1 MNIEKVEKS
10 VENVIS
16 KEIDV
21 EVMSFNELTNLDYPL
36 MIDNYQRPYVW
47 TVDKL
52 NQLLND
58 LIDFRPENESLDIP
72 YYMGSILL
80 HKSDNS
86 NDKSQSFS
94 SPAYFVIDGQQRL
107 STLSILYY
115 VLNSELPQNFEFN
128 YRSLQSVANLKII
141 HKEIISRISD
151 EETKEILKSIFNNMQ
166 FTVITVTN
174 EDLAFTF
181 FDSQNSR
188 GVPLGATDLL
198 KAYHLRAIKDEQQ
211 PQQQDFLQRNCARRW
226 EIIQK
231 TGKNSK
237 KDKWDFSKIL
247 FERYLWRARHWR
259 GSHNITYENH
269 DAILESFSAKTIK
282 YEKIDSFPIFANPSN
297 QLAHSL
303 KVEGENNYTLMSQP
317 IKFSSEAIYLPFNI
331 RQPIFN
337 GINFFMF
344 ADKYARLS
352 DLLFNYS
359 KIESKQDSE
368 ELRQFRIFYNS
379 VVKQNSFYLRNLFEL
394 AVLTYYDKYQEKQ
407 LLEFSQKFEMILG
420 MIRLY
425 KSSIYD
431 VAPIKYLRES
441 DVNILDVITA
451 SYMEDEIFAV
461 LDNDKNLDLN
471 LEPNGIYDKDKN
483 DFEDRVRGR
492 YLKSMFNYY
501 SKDGSIDKIINNS
514 TGLKNFIST
523 HKISLK

>member
-1 MNIEKVEKS
+1 
-10 VENVIS
+10 
-16 KEIDV
+16 
-21 EVMSFNELTNLDYPL
+21 
-36 MIDNYQRPYVW
+36 
-47 TVDKL
+47 
-52 NQLLND
+52 
-58 LIDFRPENESLDIP
+58 
-72 YYMGSILL
+72 
-80 HKSDNS
+80 
-86 NDKSQSFS
+86 
-94 SPAYFVIDGQQRL
+94 
-107 STLSILYY
+107 
-115 VLNSELPQNFEFN
+115 
-128 YRSLQSVANLKII
+128 
-141 HKEIISRISD
+141 
-151 EETKEILKSIFNNMQ
+151 
-166 FTVITVTN
+166 
-174 EDLAFTF
+174 
-181 FDSQNSR
+181 
-188 GVPLGATDLL
+188 
-198 KAYHLRAIKDEQQ
+198 
-211 PQQQDFLQRNCARRW
+211 
-226 EIIQK
+226 
-231 TGKNSK
+231 
-237 KDKWDFSKIL
+237 
-247 FERYLWRARHWR
+247 
-259 GSHNITYENH
+259 
-269 DAILESFSAKTIK
+269 
-282 YEKIDSFPIFANPSN
+282 
-297 QLAHSL
+297 
-303 KVEGENNYTLMSQP
+303 MSQP

-368 ELRQFRIFYNS
+368 ELRQFRTFYNS
-379 VVKQNSFYLRNLFEL
+379 VVKQNSSYLRNLFEL

-441 DVNILDVITA
+441 NVNILDVITA

-471 LEPNGIYDKDKN
+471 LEPNGIYDKEKN

-492 YLKSMFNYY
+492 YLKSMLNYY